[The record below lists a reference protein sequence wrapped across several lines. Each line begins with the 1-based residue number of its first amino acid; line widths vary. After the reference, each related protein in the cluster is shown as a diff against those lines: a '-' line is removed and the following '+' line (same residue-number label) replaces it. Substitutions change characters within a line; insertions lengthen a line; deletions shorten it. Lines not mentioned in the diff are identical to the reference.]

1 MFHFHEPG
9 VRYTR
14 ATPTLR
20 RPTACQRSSGV
31 MPLLIGPPPSRSP
44 SPPPRRA
51 AAAAAPRG
59 DDPVRRTLSA
69 SVSPSG
75 ATAWSWAA
83 CPRPP
88 ARSPA
93 ATMPPQPIFDAP
105 PFPEAAA
112 QPQAADE
119 GFAPPPPPYDAG
131 FGMEPNYAGAP
142 AFGADAFAASAAQ
155 QAG

>member
-1 MFHFHEPG
+1 MFHLPEPG

-31 MPLLIGPPPSRSP
+31 TPLLIGP

-51 AAAAAPRG
+51 AEAAGPRG
-59 DDPVRRTLSA
+59 DDRVRRTLSA

-75 ATAWSWAA
+75 ATAWSWGA

-88 ARSPA
+88 ARQPPERLPGRVDQEPA
-93 ATMPPQPIFDAP
+93 VRHVLF
-105 PFPEAAA
+105 
-112 QPQAADE
+112 PQAE
-119 GFAPPPPPYDAG
+119 RLH
-131 FGMEPNYAGAP
+131 
-142 AFGADAFAASAAQ
+142 S
-155 QAG
+155 